1 MPWSPIGVVQPRVR
15 RTTKKSNWG
24 PYMHWFYLV
33 KCSQFSPMSSCK
45 YFSSHRQTSLRV
57 PRLIRHSR
65 VAIRGSAGA
74 PFRWILDEEKM
85 TMSGT
90 SIREVKK
97 VPPHVCA

>member
-74 PFRWILDEEKM
+74 PFRWITMKRRWRWAELRFEK
-85 TMSGT
+85 S
-90 SIREVKK
+90 RKYR
-97 VPPHVCA
+97 HVCA